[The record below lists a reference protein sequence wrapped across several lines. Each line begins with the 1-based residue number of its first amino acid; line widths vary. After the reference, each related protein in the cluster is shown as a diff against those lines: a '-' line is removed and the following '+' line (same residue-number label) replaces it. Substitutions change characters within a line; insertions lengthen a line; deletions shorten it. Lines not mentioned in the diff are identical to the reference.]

1 MKVLT
6 RSCDRK
12 AKTVSCSVCAI
23 NFGSGGNSMPRC
35 PMVVAKEELEE
46 DEDIR
51 EILLT
56 GERVTWCDC
65 IMRAD
70 GAG

>member
-1 MKVLT
+1 MT
-6 RSCDRK
+6 
-12 AKTVSCSVCAI
+12 
-23 NFGSGGNSMPRC
+23 RC

-51 EILLT
+51 EIPLT
-56 GERVTWCDC
+56 DERVTWCDC